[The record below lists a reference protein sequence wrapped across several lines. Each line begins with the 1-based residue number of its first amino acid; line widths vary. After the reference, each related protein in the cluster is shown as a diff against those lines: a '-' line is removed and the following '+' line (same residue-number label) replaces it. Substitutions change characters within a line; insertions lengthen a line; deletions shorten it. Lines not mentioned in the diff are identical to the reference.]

1 MSERLVL
8 LVLLGIVVGMLHVI
22 AFWRRKA
29 GEAAYAAARKAS
41 LEDERDRYCRMAVM
55 AGHRDACRMFCCM
68 YPDRFD
74 DRHPL
79 KPFKFRGIRIAFYDY
94 YYPSRYNDF
103 LNEAQRTFCRSIYG
117 FKQGEI
123 HGIEFFKACMT
134 AIQADGKPYHIM
146 FMPCSNWIKYEQRF
160 KRLNWYMGK
169 HRPDLTSGLYDTVIC
184 DARESLHEADGAD
197 SRVLERNY
205 EITGDIKG
213 KEIIII
219 DDVLTTGQSVSDY
232 KEEIERHGG
241 KVVAAIFYG
250 KTFSMPPM
258 SVVRMSVWGD
268 SISHAIKGRKS
279 HSSASAETHSCC
291 TLLTCSKRI
300 AGSTLLPLRRQ
311 VICRCSPVLRPVE
324 PVIPTASRGR
334 TAVPL
339 ATRIFER
346 WQ

>member
-1 MSERLVL
+1 MEAKLWFIL
-8 LVLLGIVVGMLHVI
+8 LCSVVALLLYVI
-22 AFWRRKA
+22 GFWRRKA
-29 GEAAYAAARKAS
+29 GEAAFAAARAAATA
-41 LEDERDRYCRMAVM
+41 EDRDRYCRLAVM
-55 AGHRDACRMFCCM
+55 AGHREACKMFCLARS
-68 YPDRFD
+68 DFFEDHR
-74 DRHPL
+74 PL
-79 KPFKFRGIRIAFYDY
+79 EPFKSHGIKVVFYGY
-94 YYPSRYNDF
+94 YYPSRYTDL
-103 LNEAQRTFCRSIYG
+103 LNEEQRAFCRSLYQ
-117 FKQGEI
+117 FKEGEN
-123 HGIEFFKACMT
+123 HGIGFFKACMS
-134 AIQADGKPYHIM
+134 ALKLDDAPYHIM

-268 SISHAIKGRKS
+268 SISHAIKGRKKS
-279 HSSASAETHSCC
+279 
-291 TLLTCSKRI
+291 
-300 AGSTLLPLRRQ
+300 
-311 VICRCSPVLRPVE
+311 
-324 PVIPTASRGR
+324 
-334 TAVPL
+334 
-339 ATRIFER
+339 
-346 WQ
+346 

>member
-1 MSERLVL
+1 MKIFTCRRQLMFVVCL
-8 LVLLGIVVGMLHVI
+8 LLGCLSMQAADDGLITEQVTLNGVL
-22 AFWRRKA
+22 A
-29 GEAAYAAARKAS
+29 GS
-41 LEDERDRYCRMAVM
+41 LPTIITDDNKNLITNLKINGEINGTDLKFIREM
-55 AGHRDACRMFCCM
+55 AGRSVNGDETEGKLSILDLSDTKIVSGGKRYFHDMVNGASYFTK
-68 YPDRFD
+68 D
-74 DRHPL
+74 DEI
-79 KPFKFRGIRIAFYDY
+79 GDNAFY
-94 YYPSRYNDF
+94 
-103 LNEAQRTFCRSIYG
+103 QCR
-117 FKQGEI
+117 
-123 HGIEFFKACMT
+123 
-134 AIQADGKPYHIM
+134 GKPYHIM

-268 SISHAIKGRKS
+268 SISHAIKGRKKS
-279 HSSASAETHSCC
+279 
-291 TLLTCSKRI
+291 
-300 AGSTLLPLRRQ
+300 
-311 VICRCSPVLRPVE
+311 
-324 PVIPTASRGR
+324 
-334 TAVPL
+334 
-339 ATRIFER
+339 
-346 WQ
+346 

>member
-1 MSERLVL
+1 MSEKLVL

-29 GEAAYAAARKAS
+29 GEAAYAAARSAS
-41 LEDERDRYCRMAVM
+41 REDERGRYCRMAVM

-103 LNEAQRTFCRSIYG
+103 LNEAQRTFCRSIYR

-232 KEEIERHGG
+232 KEEIERHG
-241 KVVAAIFYG
+241 ARWLPP
-250 KTFSMPPM
+250 FSMERRFPCRRCPSSGCRYGATVSAM
-258 SVVRMSVWGD
+258 QS
-268 SISHAIKGRKS
+268 KGEKS

>member
-1 MSERLVL
+1 MIAPRIVFLILLCLIGVL
-8 LVLLGIVVGMLHVI
+8 WYIIGY
-22 AFWRRKA
+22 WRRKA
-29 GEAAYAAARKAS
+29 GEAAYAAARMA
-41 LEDERDRYCRMAVM
+41 DTAGERDRYCRLAVM
-55 AGHRDACRMFCCM
+55 TGHRDACRMFCFSH
-68 YPDRFD
+68 PERFED
-74 DRHPL
+74 HLPL
-79 KPFKFRGIRIAFYDY
+79 KPFKSHGIRMTFYGH
-94 YYPSRYNDF
+94 YYPSRYSKL
-103 LNEAQRTFCRSIYG
+103 LNEEQRAFCRSLYQ
-117 FKQGEI
+117 FKNGEA
-123 HGIEFFKACMT
+123 HGIEFFKACMAALQT
-134 AIQADGKPYHIM
+134 DGKPYHIM

-268 SISHAIKGRKS
+268 SISHAIKGRKKS
-279 HSSASAETHSCC
+279 
-291 TLLTCSKRI
+291 
-300 AGSTLLPLRRQ
+300 
-311 VICRCSPVLRPVE
+311 
-324 PVIPTASRGR
+324 
-334 TAVPL
+334 
-339 ATRIFER
+339 
-346 WQ
+346 